1 MILLNYK
8 NSKGMVE
15 VTVATEP
22 IAKSTVRSWGN
33 SLALRI
39 PSEVIKMAKFTE
51 GVEIGFHISD
61 DGEVVLRPVAAYPEA
76 NDQDSL
82 RKLFLS
88 LRGSSKSG
96 VRSHEELYE
105 PMGDESI

>member
-1 MILLNYK
+1 MILLDHK
-8 NSKGMVE
+8 NSKGMIK
-15 VTVATEP
+15 VTIAAEP
-22 IAKSTVRSWGN
+22 IAKGTVRNWGN

-39 PSEVIKMAKFTE
+39 PSEVIKMTHLSE
-51 GVEIGFHISD
+51 GIEVGFHISD
-61 DGEVVLRPVAAYPEA
+61 DGEVVLRPAATYPEA
-76 NDQDSL
+76 NDQNSL

-105 PMGDESI
+105 PMGDEII